1 MHMWWVEAVG
11 WASAALLLLTLM
23 RQVYKEWR
31 SGSTAGLSKWLFIG
45 QMAASVGF
53 ITYSWLLH
61 NWVFIGSNAAILV
74 VAVVGQTLFAHNRR
88 HSKSQRSGR

>member
-1 MHMWWVEAVG
+1 VG
-11 WASAALLLLTLM
+11 WVSTALLLLTLI
-23 RQVYKEWR
+23 RQVYKEWK

-53 ITYSWLLH
+53 IIYSWLLH

-88 HSKSQRSGR
+88 HPPN